1 MNKNIYEEAI
11 QKNTVAFAYHEGV
24 FDDRGKITDYIFIDM
39 NPVFERYTGLKKE
52 DIIGKNLRMRSLW
65 TKSMQEN
72 GYKDMQRSL
81 LNKRKIV
88 LKNIQKNTEEILI

>member
-24 FDDRGKITDYIFIDM
+24 FDDRGKMTDYIFIDM

-52 DIIGKNLRMRSLW
+52 DIIGK
-65 TKSMQEN
+65 KF
-72 GYKDMQRSL
+72 
-81 LNKRKIV
+81 
-88 LKNIQKNTEEILI
+88 TEEIALDKEHAA